1 MDMEVGFFFIYFTL
15 NTEPSL
21 KGMSD
26 TVDVSTINEKYKANR
41 KEIAKYIRTPL
52 CLKVF

>member
-1 MDMEVGFFFIYFTL
+1 MKKTTTMDMEVGFIFIYFTL

-26 TVDVSTINEKYKANR
+26 RCSDYK
-41 KEIAKYIRTPL
+41 
-52 CLKVF
+52 

>member
-1 MDMEVGFFFIYFTL
+1 MDMEVNFIFIYFTL

-26 TVDVSTINEKYKANR
+26 RCSTINEKYKADR
-41 KEIAKYIRTPL
+41 KEIAKYIRTPI